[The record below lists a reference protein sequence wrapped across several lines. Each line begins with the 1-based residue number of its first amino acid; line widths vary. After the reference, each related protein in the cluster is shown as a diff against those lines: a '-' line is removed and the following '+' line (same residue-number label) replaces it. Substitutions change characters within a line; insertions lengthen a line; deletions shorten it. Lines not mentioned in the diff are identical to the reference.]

1 MKLYHLK
8 NPMLDRFL
16 YNVFGKLDDL
26 CEWIANKLAG
36 PRCECRKKKKKDA

>member
-1 MKLYHLK
+1 
-8 NPMLDRFL
+8 MLDRFL

>member
-1 MKLYHLK
+1 
-8 NPMLDRFL
+8 MLDRFL

-26 CEWIANKLAG
+26 CEWKANKLAG